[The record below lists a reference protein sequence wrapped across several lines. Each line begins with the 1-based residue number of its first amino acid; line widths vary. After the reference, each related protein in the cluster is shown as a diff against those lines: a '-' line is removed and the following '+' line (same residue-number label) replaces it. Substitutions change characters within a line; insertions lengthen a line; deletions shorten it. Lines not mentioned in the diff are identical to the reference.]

1 MMNRQVAI
9 LAVGMLALSGTL
21 RAADVI
27 DGVVAIVNS
36 NVITYSQVMEL
47 VQPVD
52 RELRRN
58 FSGQELDDQRR
69 KAQEDALNTLI
80 EHALIVQEFDA
91 KGYKIPETY
100 VEGQINN
107 RIATEF
113 GGNRAAFIKTLEA
126 ENLTLSQFRDQ
137 ERERIIIEVMRDQRA
152 RKTMVVSPYKIA
164 QYYQDHIDQFK
175 VGDQVKLRMIYVKR
189 GEPVAAD
196 AVANGQDSASATN
209 QAASTNS
216 AAAAAVTNSAASTG
230 SSTTTVAEATAV
242 TNASE
247 VTLAN
252 AEVSAAVSTT
262 AVSGTATVV
271 TNTVEVA
278 TTNGATTNVV
288 TAAAVSDTNAA
299 ATAATTATTA
309 PPAVDLQRKLAEE
322 VLGKLDAGDSFESL
336 ARVYSEGKEAK
347 EGGDWGWIGRDI
359 LRKELNE
366 TAFSLKPGQHSRVI
380 ETAEGY
386 YILEVDDVKPAH
398 TTPLAE
404 VRDDIEKTLL
414 QQQRAQ
420 MQEQW
425 VKDLRAKAYIRL
437 F

>member
-1 MMNRQVAI
+1 MMNRRVAI
-9 LAVGMLALSGTL
+9 LAVGLLALGVMV
-21 RAADVI
+21 RAADII
-27 DGVVAIVNS
+27 DGVVAIVNDK
-36 NVITYSQVMEL
+36 VITYSEVMML

-58 FSGQELDDQRR
+58 FSGQELEERR
-69 KAQEDALNTLI
+69 QKAQVDALNTLI

-100 VEGQINN
+100 VDGQINN

-152 RKTMVVSPYKIA
+152 RKTMVVSPYKIEK
-164 QYYQDHIDQFK
+164 YYQDNIDQFK
-175 VGDQVKLRMIYVKR
+175 VGDQVKVRMIYIKR
-189 GEPVAAD
+189 GAAVAAG
-196 AVANGQDSASATN
+196 AMAAREDSASPTN
-209 QAASTNS
+209 QAPSTNS
-216 AAAAAVTNSAASTG
+216 GATVAVTNTEATTG
-230 SSTTTVAEATAV
+230 SSTTRVAE
-242 TNASE
+242 
-247 VTLAN
+247 
-252 AEVSAAVSTT
+252 
-262 AVSGTATVV
+262 
-271 TNTVEVA
+271 
-278 TTNGATTNVV
+278 
-288 TAAAVSDTNAA
+288 
-299 ATAATTATTA
+299 AATTATNTAEVPLTNSATTTTNAVEVAATNGSPMVAAAAAPA
-309 PPAVDLQRKLAEE
+309 PPSTDLQRKLADEI
-322 VLGKLDAGDSFESL
+322 LAKLDAGDSFESM
-336 ARVYSEGKEAK
+336 ARVYSEGREAK

-366 TAFSLKPGQHSRVI
+366 IAFSLKPGQHSRVI
-380 ETAEGY
+380 ETSEGY
-386 YILEVDDVKPAH
+386 YIIEVDDVRPAH

-420 MQEQW
+420 MQEAW

>member
-1 MMNRQVAI
+1 MNRPVAI
-9 LAVGMLALSGTL
+9 VAVAVLALGVVL
-21 RAADVI
+21 RAADII
-27 DGVVAIVNS
+27 DGVVAIVNDK
-36 NVITYSQVMEL
+36 VITYSEVMML

-58 FSGQELDDQRR
+58 FSGQELEDQRR
-69 KAQEDALNTLI
+69 KAQMDALNTLI

-126 ENLTLSQFRDQ
+126 ENLTLSQFRGQ

-152 RKTMVVSPYKIA
+152 RKTMVVSPYKIEK
-164 QYYQDHIDQFK
+164 YYQDNIDQFK
-175 VGDQVKLRMIYVKR
+175 VGDQVKLRMIYIKR
-189 GEPVAAD
+189 GELVAAG

-209 QAASTNS
+209 QPAPTNS
-216 AAAAAVTNSAASTG
+216 EAAAAVTNSEATAG
-230 SSTTTVAEATAV
+230 SSTTTVAEATTV
-242 TNASE
+242 TNVSE
-247 VTLAN
+247 VPLTN
-252 AEVSAAVSTT
+252 SEVPSAVSTT
-262 AVSGTATVV
+262 AVR
-271 TNTVEVA
+271 
-278 TTNGATTNVV
+278 GATT
-288 TAAAVSDTNAA
+288 AM
-299 ATAATTATTA
+299 TA

-322 VLGKLDAGDSFESL
+322 ILAKLDAGDSFESM

-359 LRKELNE
+359 LRKELNGI
-366 TAFSLKPGQHSRVI
+366 AFSLKPGQHSRVI

-420 MQEQW
+420 MQEAW
-425 VKDLRAKAYIRL
+425 VKDLRAKAYIHL